1 MARALD
7 YRQGIAQAEW
17 FETRAGSTGTAQA
30 QGIGW
35 LDLGLVCVFLI
46 GLYTHYTIMISASVP
61 FPSMPAGVA
70 GLILLWRRRHQ
81 ITEKAFVGYLVILF
95 LYVVSILVAPDLA
108 FLPRRLNGLIQ
119 LTYSITIGYALFLTL
134 VQARRSQVAGLF
146 LTISVIILIGC
157 LLEDY
162 TGLREVS
169 DRVRAVIYQRGV
181 YENDLRDMLLYNRIR
196 PKFFASEPASVTFCF
211 SIFTFV
217 WFVVSRWRW
226 KLFLYVAMVGL
237 GIFAMPG
244 PTLLLMLVMVLPY
257 MMFLASRR
265 NGRLDFARLFRVAAV
280 ALVFLG
286 ASVVL
291 GQSIFSARLKEISNG
306 NDPSF
311 FYRVQGPAIAG
322 REILRDFPIAGAGLT
337 GEPYIE
343 QRVVN
348 IYVQSPAYSTG
359 WQIVSPATELLIN
372 YFWLHWIY
380 LGLFFGVIVGAA
392 LTYWLFTLGVPS
404 AAFCW
409 LVWSILG
416 QAAGAY
422 VGPTCW
428 AVLFMAAAAA
438 ILYERAAEP
447 ARRPH
452 EARFA
457 GVGDRLARIG
467 SLPGDSPQR
476 RAPSW
481 RSAIDR
487 S

>member
-1 MARALD
+1 MSRALD
-7 YRQGIAQAEW
+7 YRQGVSQSEW
-17 FETRAGSTGTAQA
+17 FDRTRATAAPA
-30 QGIGW
+30 QGIGPI
-35 LDLGLVCVFLI
+35 DMALVCVFLV

-81 ITEKAFVGYLVILF
+81 IAEKAFIGYLFILF

-108 FLPRRLNGLIQ
+108 FLLRRLNGLLQ

-146 LTISVIILIGC
+146 LTIAVIILIGC

-162 TGLREVS
+162 TGLRDVS
-169 DRVRAVIYQRGV
+169 DRGRQAIYQRGV
-181 YENDLRDMLLYNRIR
+181 YENDLRDMVLYHRVR

-226 KLFLYVAMVGL
+226 KLLLYVVLVALGL
-237 GIFAMPG
+237 FAMPG
-244 PTLLLMLVMVLPY
+244 PTLLLMLVLILPY
-257 MMFLASRR
+257 MLFLASRH
-265 NGRLDFARLFRVAAV
+265 NGRLSFLRLFKVAIVAA
-280 ALVFLG
+280 LFLM
-286 ASVVL
+286 AFVVI
-291 GQSIFSARLKEISNG
+291 GQSMFHKRLEQVSSG

-311 FYRVQGPAIAG
+311 FYRVQGPAIAA

-348 IYVQSPAYSTG
+348 IYVQSPAYSAG

-380 LGLFFGVIVGAA
+380 LGLFFGVTVGGA
-392 LTYWLFTLGVPS
+392 LTCWLFTLGVPS

-409 LVWSILG
+409 MVWSILG
-416 QAAGAY
+416 QASGAY

-428 AVLFMAAAAA
+428 AVLFMAGAAAV
-438 ILYERAAEP
+438 LYECAAVEP
-447 ARRPH
+447 ARQRRPPLADLRH
-452 EARFA
+452 
-457 GVGDRLARIG
+457 RLARIG
-467 SLPGDSPQR
+467 PPPGNPPER
-476 RAPSW
+476 REPTW
-481 RSAIDR
+481 RSAAD
-487 S
+487 